1 MKHQKEQFITSFR
14 NLYQRLTNTLPS
26 KNPADFLKIERKKKQ
41 NENAR
46 KNMKQILYKYP
57 NKNPAAKRPIC
68 FAITTGN
75 CSGFW
80 KSKNEIWKYIPKIRP

>member
-46 KNMKQILYKYP
+46 KKYEKNLMQI
-57 NKNPAAKRPIC
+57 
-68 FAITTGN
+68 
-75 CSGFW
+75 S
-80 KSKNEIWKYIPKIRP
+80 E